1 MKTLHSFQELG
12 ILLKD
17 SNDKLSN
24 EKVLEI
30 LDFLEI
36 DFLYKE
42 TKEEVKHKISCTF
55 KNDFISNYYPPVKV
69 SDDYFLNILKE
80 NKNIFDRYTTNSIE
94 VNTDVDNYEI
104 IYYTNNINDVMELY
118 NNKIKIAQTLYG
130 YLNEKEF
137 INELDLYLGHIEWH
151 DEKNNKSLFA
161 FNTNIFKCDFLND
174 KLIFAFKGELF
185 VCFKK

>member
-12 ILLKD
+12 ILLKN
-17 SNDKLSN
+17 STDKLSY

-30 LDFLEI
+30 LNFLEI
-36 DFLYKE
+36 DFLHEE
-42 TKEEVKHKISCTF
+42 TKEEVNHKISYNF
-55 KNDFISNYYPPVKV
+55 KNDFTSDYYPPVKV
-69 SDDYFLNILKE
+69 SEEYFLNILKE
-80 NKNIFDRYTTNSIE
+80 NKNIFDRVNPYIE
-94 VNTDVDNYEI
+94 VASDVENYAIVYGALTPNE
-104 IYYTNNINDVMELY
+104 VMEWY
-118 NNKIKIAQTLYG
+118 NEERKYIQTENRYI
-130 YLNEKEF
+130 NEDEF

-161 FNTNIFKCDFLND
+161 FNTNIFKCDFLNN